1 MKSYYQRGHA
11 QNYNRQ
17 WRTFTER
24 TLAAVLPSIESAVL
38 LRQRDHQL
46 RILDIGCGTGL
57 LLKRLAERF
66 PDAELYGIDTSA
78 SMLEQAQRALRNK
91 PRSHVVQ
98 AELGSSG
105 HKNLPFAPSSFD
117 LITCTN
123 TLHYFSDPIA
133 VLRGLRELLVPLGH
147 VVIEDYTLRSFPLPW
162 NVFEW
167 AIKLY
172 DPQHVRLYPPC
183 DVQSFSQQ
191 ASFQVI
197 HLHTFP
203 IDFFCQGWVVLLE
216 A

>member
-1 MKSYYQRGHA
+1 M
-11 QNYNRQ
+11 
-17 WRTFTER
+17 
-24 TLAAVLPSIESAVL
+24 
-38 LRQRDHQL
+38 LR
-46 RILDIGCGTGL
+46 
-57 LLKRLAERF
+57 RLGERF
-66 PDAELYGIDTSA
+66 PDAELYGIDTSV
-78 SMLEQAQRALRNK
+78 SMLEQAQHALRNT
-91 PRSHVVQ
+91 PRSHVAQ
-98 AELGSSG
+98 AGSGSDG
-105 HKNLPFAPSSFD
+105 RVNLPFATSSFD

-162 NVFEW
+162 NILEW

-172 DPQHVRLYPPC
+172 DLQHVRLYRSC
-183 DVQSFSQQ
+183 DVPSFSQQ

-197 HLHTFP
+197 HMHTFP